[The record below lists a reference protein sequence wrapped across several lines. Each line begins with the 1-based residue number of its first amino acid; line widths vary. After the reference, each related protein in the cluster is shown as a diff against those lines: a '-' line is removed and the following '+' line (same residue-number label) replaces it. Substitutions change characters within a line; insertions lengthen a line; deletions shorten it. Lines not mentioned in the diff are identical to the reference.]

1 MNWNEWDPLK
11 EVIVGKVYHPE
22 DMTSIE
28 DVNFRNNLQRI
39 LEESEEDFIM
49 LTQILQSYGVKV
61 HRPDCKFTG
70 EFRYPAVC
78 PRDMHVVYG
87 EQTFGRRAHEQ
98 GSHGTLEHLLFMH
111 VHPENQ
117 ILTASMLKTNTFKHV
132 MENSLT

>member
-61 HRPDCKFTG
+61 HRPDC
-70 EFRYPAVC
+70 
-78 PRDMHVVYG
+78 
-87 EQTFGRRAHEQ
+87 
-98 GSHGTLEHLLFMH
+98 L
-111 VHPENQ
+111 
-117 ILTASMLKTNTFKHV
+117 
-132 MENSLT
+132 SLIHI